1 MRRFD
6 VIGFDADD
14 TLWHTEHLFS
24 EAQVR
29 FKQLLAQYHTS
40 QWIEQRLHET
50 EIANLRHFG
59 YGIKSYGLSMIETAV
74 ELTEG
79 RITGRDIQL
88 VIALIKEMIGAKVRL
103 LDQVADTIEKLAPD
117 YALMLVTKGDL
128 FEQEN
133 KVTRSGLAHFF
144 QYVEVV
150 SDKTR
155 ETYQTL
161 LAKHHIA
168 PDRFLMVGNSL
179 RSDIWP
185 VLTLGAHAVYIP
197 YMVTWAHEVAELPPS
212 DHTGYYQLDR
222 LGRLPDLLE
231 KLNA

>member
-24 EAQVR
+24 EAQAR
-29 FKQLLAQYHTS
+29 FKQLLAQYRTPE
-40 QWIEQRLHET
+40 WIEQRLHET
-50 EIANLRHFG
+50 EIANLQHFG
-59 YGIKSYGLSMIETAV
+59 YGIKSYALSMIETAI

-79 RITGRDIQL
+79 RVTGHDIQIVIDL
-88 VIALIKEMIGAKVRL
+88 VKEMIGAKVRL
-103 LDQVADTIEKLAPD
+103 LDHVADTIEKLAPD

-128 FEQEN
+128 FEQES

-144 QYVEVV
+144 QYVDVV

-185 VLTLGAHAVYIP
+185 VLTVGAHAIYIP
-197 YMVTWAHEVAELPPS
+197 YIVTWAHEVAELPPS

-222 LGRLPDLLE
+222 LELLPDLLE